1 MALGIILNEAELREA
16 RGRAAKLDDALSS
29 EETLRRVAEGL
40 PPEIVDQLGRMMKSE
55 RTELNEAIAAYEAA
69 KETGEPATLQARAGG
84 DPGLTLIVARIAKGF
99 SQRDLAWR
107 LGVKEQQVQRYEAD
121 RYGSISMKNYSRVAA
136 LLGVRLSANIQP
148 LPQFRGLDAVIDD
161 VSKEQIKKILKHG
174 RENGWFSGEMDEVGL
189 RQFIAQNR
197 IQFGS
202 PSLLRT
208 GLNVQD
214 HSDDVLLHAWRARV
228 ASRAR
233 QVIAKGI
240 ERFDPIQTGW
250 LQELRKLSIHG
261 DGPRRARD
269 LLLKRGIV
277 MIVEA
282 QIQGLAIDGAAFL
295 EDDVPV
301 IGITLRRDYIDNFWF
316 TLLHEVGHVTLH
328 FRTGLS
334 EGFYDQFDQ
343 QSVDEQEAEA
353 DSFASN
359 LLISDKLWQRSPA
372 RIAKSPAVIEKFAKD
387 MSIHPAIVFGRI
399 RKERND
405 YTLFSQK
412 IGGKTVRQLFAE
424 KPDEESSHA
433 ALSPGTEI

>member
-1 MALGIILNEAELREA
+1 MALGIILNETELREA
-16 RGRAAKLDDALSS
+16 RGRAVKLDDALSS

-40 PPEIVDQLGRMMKSE
+40 SPEIVDQLGRMMKSE
-55 RTELNEAIAAYEAA
+55 RAELNEAIAAYEAA

-208 GLNVQD
+208 GLNVKD

-233 QVIAKGI
+233 QVISKGV

-250 LQELRKLSIHG
+250 LQELRKLSVHS
-261 DGPRRARD
+261 DGPRQARD

-328 FRTGLS
+328 YRTGLS
-334 EGFYDQFDQ
+334 EGFYDQFEQ

-424 KPDEESSHA
+424 KPNEESRDA

>member
-55 RTELNEAIAAYEAA
+55 RTELNEAIAAYEAT

-208 GLNVQD
+208 GLNVKD

-250 LQELRKLSIHG
+250 LQELRKLSIHN

-269 LLLKRGIV
+269 LLMKRGIV

-334 EGFYDQFDQ
+334 EGFYDQFEQ

-424 KPDEESSHA
+424 KPDEESSDA